1 MKKMISLVLSLVLC
15 VSMIPAAIATE
26 GSVPA
31 TGVYFALENGLPAGD
46 SIQGEENQDNVPIY
60 EGLAYSPDEAFTFY
74 YYDNDGTDAASLTLS
89 NNRGNSDAKE
99 SGGFDD
105 VAITPLGTDGKLWQV
120 SFTPTESAEF
130 NLDFTFNSGNNGHN
144 VLFCFRPNTPDVP
157 DLPTYVTGFYLD
169 IENNIP
175 KGDAIT
181 GYRVE
186 ENGPWGYWDISYD
199 SSEENVLYYYDTEAS
214 DLSLQSTPDGFSA
227 VVDLVADHFWKITF
241 HAPEAGCGDF
251 TMDISTGDGGFPV
264 SFVDSFAPTYA
275 TGFYLD
281 TENNAPKGNPI
292 TGSRP
297 DANGPWGYW
306 DLSYDSSE
314 EKVLYYY
321 DAEASDLSVNS
332 KPDGFSVSV
341 ESVADHFWKITFR
354 APEAGCG
361 DFTVD
366 VSAGDAGFP
375 VSFVDSFVPTYAPG
389 LYYKPLLDVNNDN
402 PHVAPSDPYSNAPL
416 VMSPYFE
423 RFDRA
428 FYFYDGND
436 FTPVEVVFDS
446 DLTVDPVCFDG
457 HPGWYIFA
465 AYDFCSGKI
474 FYDDDSTQTT
484 YYLDVSTRLPDFAF
498 YAGDT
503 VSKENFRMYT
513 IAEENAD
520 GEFAGYKFK
529 KTLTFLPADSNFS
542 FGLGPDSD
550 VELDIDCFQ
559 RQYLPNGNEIN
570 EIPYTDFEYVW
581 EASSNANG
589 DFITLTLYTN
599 DSDVLC
605 HLNGVR
611 GDDWLFGAYVN
622 VLAPDDDTSLLFHA
636 NAQGNFAAAKF
647 LPQHLFDELA
657 ALGRDVTIGSDQFP
671 GDVTLDKDVVDS
683 IAGETKPVSFCMTAD
698 AATAE
703 DEALIAAALKNDE
716 TSLDVL
722 DLKLYFGSSPKH
734 ELGGKATIKYT
745 ADLAKGTDVR
755 VYYLNGSGELEQM
768 EAKYQNGNIIFTT
781 NHFSKF
787 LLVTVP
793 AVSPTPDPDP
803 TPSTPSKPSSKPT
816 EPEKTAVPDFTDVA
830 EGYWAKE
837 AIDWAAEQ
845 GYVNGTSDTAF
856 SPESNISRQQIWMML
871 SRVSGKNAEDMVA
884 AKEWATAN
892 GITDGTSP
900 GAAVT
905 RQQLVTLLYRYA
917 VLMGYDVSVGEN
929 TNILSYDDAF
939 SVSEYAIPAFQWA
952 CGAGVIN
959 GTTESTLSPLGTA
972 TRAQFAVMLQ
982 RFCENVVK

>member
-1 MKKMISLVLSLVLC
+1 MKKLISLVLVLALC
-15 VSMIPAAIATE
+15 VSMIPSAMAAENET
-26 GSVPA
+26 PA
-31 TGVYFALENGLPAGD
+31 TGVYFELENGLPAGTCITGEPD
-46 SIQGEENQDNVPIY
+46 QGGVPIY
-60 EGLAYSPDEAFTFY
+60 EGLAYSPNETFTFY
-74 YYDNDGTDAASLTLS
+74 YYDNDGGETATLDLS
-89 NNRGNSDAKE
+89 NNNGNRDAMV
-99 SGGFDD
+99 SGGFVD
-105 VAITPLGTDGKLWQV
+105 VDIAPMGGKLWKI
-120 SFTPTESAEF
+120 SLTPTNAAEF
-130 NLDFTFNSGNNGHN
+130 NLDFMFRGNSGHN

-157 DLPTYVTGFYLD
+157 DLPTYATGFYLSA
-169 IENNIP
+169 EN
-175 KGDAIT
+175 DAPSGNVIA
-181 GYRVE
+181 GSRPE

-199 SSEENVLYYYDTEAS
+199 SS
-214 DLSLQSTPDGFSA
+214 
-227 VVDLVADHFWKITF
+227 K
-241 HAPEAGCGDF
+241 
-251 TMDISTGDGGFPV
+251 
-264 SFVDSFAPTYA
+264 
-275 TGFYLD
+275 
-281 TENNAPKGNPI
+281 
-292 TGSRP
+292 
-297 DANGPWGYW
+297 
-306 DLSYDSSE
+306 
-314 EKVLYYY
+314 EKVLFYY
-321 DAEASDLSVNS
+321 DAEAASLSVNS
-332 KPDGFSVSV
+332 KPDGLSVSV
-341 ESVADHFWKITFR
+341 EAVENHFWKITLTSPGSGF
-354 APEAGCG
+354 GG
-361 DFTVD
+361 FTLD
-366 VSAGDAGFP
+366 IRAGDAGFP
-375 VSFVDSFVPTYAPG
+375 VSFVDTYVPTYTPG
-389 LYYKPLLDVNNDN
+389 LYYKPLLGVNNDN
-402 PHVAPSDPYSNAPL
+402 PHVDPSDPYSNAPL

-484 YYLDVSTRLPDFAF
+484 YYLEVSTCLPDFAF

-513 IAEENAD
+513 IAEENTSTD
-520 GEFAGYKFK
+520 ERFAEYKFS
-529 KTLTFLPADSNFS
+529 KTLTFLPKDSNFS

-550 VELDIDCFQ
+550 VALDIYCFQ
-559 RQYLPNGNEIN
+559 RQYLPNGNEVN

-605 HLNGVR
+605 WLEGIRPTGNG
-611 GDDWLFGAYVN
+611 GQPDWLFGAYVN
-622 VLAPDDDTSLLFHA
+622 VLAPDDDASLLFHA
-636 NAQGNFAAAKF
+636 NDQGNFASAKF

-657 ALGRDVTIGSDQFP
+657 AMGRNVTIGSDQFP
-671 GDVTLDKDVVDS
+671 GDITLDKDVVGT
-683 IAGETKPVSFCMTAD
+683 IAGESRPVSFCMTAD

-703 DEALIAAALKNDE
+703 EEALIAAALKNDE

-722 DLKLYFGSSPKH
+722 DLKLYFGNSPKH

-745 ADLAKGTDVR
+745 ADLAKGTNVR
-755 VYYLNGSGELEQM
+755 VYYLNDSGELEQM

-803 TPSTPSKPSSKPT
+803 TPSTPSKPSKPI
-816 EPEKTAVPDFTDVA
+816 EPEKPAAPDFTDVA
-830 EGYWAKE
+830 EDYWAKD
-837 AIDWAAEQ
+837 AIVWAAEQ
-845 GYVNGTSDTAF
+845 GYVNGTSDSEY
-856 SPESNISRQQIWMML
+856 SPEDNISRQQIWMML
-871 SRVSGKNAEDMVA
+871 SRVSRKSAEDMTA
-884 AKEWATAN
+884 AKDWAMAN
-892 GITDGTSP
+892 GISDGTNP
-900 GAAVT
+900 GTAVT

-929 TNILSYDDAF
+929 TNILSYDDVF

-982 RFCENVVK
+982 RFCEKVVK